1 MEFKSERI
9 AEIIRKVDGNH
20 SMGAGALADAIMA
33 ELEKDRELSDL
44 EIVHKALDISGRE
57 LGLGTGRRWWIY
69 EKQFCTDTVASG
81 NDTESLLT
89 WAKQTIGVE

>member
-1 MEFKSERI
+1 MEVKSEII

-44 EIVHKALDISGRE
+44 EIVQKALAK
-57 LGLGTGRRWWIY
+57 TGFVIWMNSKDFSVCDDNRGEVVI
-69 EKQFCTDTVASG
+69 EFGSF
-81 NDTESLLT
+81 ESLLT
-89 WAKQTIGVE
+89 WAKQTIGDQS